1 MEGNGKISDYRR
13 KLDKTLSSPD
23 LTNHEILRTLVKNQI
38 LQSSECRLEG
48 CTENV
53 VERRSKEVSDFLSM
67 LRSASVNDVE
77 SNRAWKVK
85 QDTEELRVMYRE
97 GPEGSPFHTLLAE
110 GYVDGS
116 VDVCMCISWE
126 SSLYQKWWPQ
136 IVIPTFK
143 VVSSRCLQRV
153 RTGEQISLVR
163 MKVTWPLSSREALIH
178 YFAFE
183 YFQDDLVVVLLNSIS
198 DTETIDTSTHG
209 FTRDGIPDAEEVV
222 RIDVVGGFALQ
233 KVTANRSYFRTI
245 ASMDIKL
252 DFVPPAIINFISR
265 QLIGSGFKLYKK
277 EVASVSKGDEKFC
290 EALKEPLYARIR
302 EALYSGNTSLY
313 LENLERGTSIMVEE
327 SREALGDDDAKENSR
342 CDDPIVSSEA
352 EEVMVGDKNKPSE
365 IEEVEEIH
373 ARGRKSLQNEE
384 ESVIS
389 TKGEEALTTT
399 NGIGE
404 NYVGPKTRKKVHV
417 RPEVEQA
424 LKTLDKVISM
434 FRENKCGP
442 ETGRP
447 GINKINL
454 TNLEKEAVEESTSSG
469 ADQMSGKKGNSAESS
484 KIDSQDLDTLE
495 RRTASSD
502 SHASR
507 QHSVLRYKINVRWSS
522 DVDNVSYFRHKGSN
536 SYTRDQSK
544 IAPASPDED
553 RSNPSNSNHRALH
566 ASVNQPTDSTVFEK
580 VPENYT
586 LMSADANTNAG
597 TRVPKTK
604 NKKSRFCCMHF
615 VSP

>member
-126 SSLYQKWWPQ
+126 SSLYQKW
-136 IVIPTFK
+136 
-143 VVSSRCLQRV
+143 
-153 RTGEQISLVR
+153 
-163 MKVTWPLSSREALIH
+163 
-178 YFAFE
+178 
-183 YFQDDLVVVLLNSIS
+183 
-198 DTETIDTSTHG
+198 
-209 FTRDGIPDAEEVV
+209 
-222 RIDVVGGFALQ
+222 
-233 KVTANRSYFRTI
+233 TI

-290 EALKEPLYARIR
+290 KALKEPLYARIR
-302 EALYSGNTSLY
+302 EALYSGNTSLN
-313 LENLERGTSIMVEE
+313 LENLEKSTSIMVEE

-342 CDDPIVSSEA
+342 CDDPIVGSEA

-484 KIDSQDLDTLE
+484 KINSQDLDTLE

-502 SHASR
+502 SHAS
-507 QHSVLRYKINVRWSS
+507 
-522 DVDNVSYFRHKGSN
+522 RHKGSN

>member
-1 MEGNGKISDYRR
+1 MEGNDNISDYRR
-13 KLDKTLSSPD
+13 KLDKTLASPD

-38 LQSSECRLEG
+38 LQSSDCCPEG

-77 SNRAWKVK
+77 KSHRAWKVK

-110 GYVDGS
+110 GYVDGP

-126 SSLYQKWWPQ
+126 SSLYQRWWPQ
-136 IVIPTFK
+136 ILVPTFK

-183 YFQDDLVVVLLNSIS
+183 YFQDNLIVVLLNSIS

-252 DFVPPAIINFISR
+252 DFVPPTVINFISR

-302 EALYSGNTSLY
+302 EALYSGDTSLNV
-313 LENLERGTSIMVEE
+313 ESLERSTSIMVEE
-327 SREALGDDDAKENSR
+327 SGEALGDDDAKENSR
-342 CDDPIVSSEA
+342 CDDSVVGSEA

-373 ARGRKSLQNEE
+373 ATGSKSLQNEE

-389 TKGEEALTTT
+389 TEGEETLTTIK
-399 NGIGE
+399 GIGE
-404 NYVGPKTRKKVHV
+404 NYVGPKTRKKVRV

-434 FRENKCGP
+434 FRENKFGP
-442 ETGRP
+442 QTGRP
-447 GINKINL
+447 GINRMNL
-454 TNLEKEAVEESTSSG
+454 TSLEKEAVEG
-469 ADQMSGKKGNSAESS
+469 ADQVSGKKGNTAESS
-484 KIDSQDLDTLE
+484 KIDLQDLDTLE

-502 SHASR
+502 SH
-507 QHSVLRYKINVRWSS
+507 SS
-522 DVDNVSYFRHKGSN
+522 RHKGSN

-553 RSNPSNSNHRALH
+553 QSKPSNSNHIALH
-566 ASVNQPTDSTVFEK
+566 ASMNQPTDSTVFDK
-580 VPENYT
+580 VLENYT
-586 LMSADANTNAG
+586 LSADANTNTG

-615 VSP
+615 VSS

>member
-1 MEGNGKISDYRR
+1 MEGKDNNISDYRR
-13 KLDKTLSSPD
+13 KLDKTLASPD

-38 LQSSECRLEG
+38 LQSSDC
-48 CTENV
+48 C
-53 VERRSKEVSDFLSM
+53 
-67 LRSASVNDVE
+67 
-77 SNRAWKVK
+77 
-85 QDTEELRVMYRE
+85 
-97 GPEGSPFHTLLAE
+97 PEGKTGHRRTPS
-110 GYVDGS
+110 YVPRRTRRQ
-116 VDVCMCISWE
+116 
-126 SSLYQKWWPQ
+126 SLSHATCRRLCGWAGRCLWPQ
-136 IVIPTFK
+136 ILVPTFK

-183 YFQDDLVVVLLNSIS
+183 YFQDDLIVVLLNSIS
-198 DTETIDTSTHG
+198 DGETIDTSTHG

-252 DFVPPAIINFISR
+252 DFVPPTIINFISR

-290 EALKEPLYARIR
+290 EALKEPLYGRIR
-302 EALYSGNTSLY
+302 EALYSGNMSLN
-313 LENLERGTSIMVEE
+313 LENLERSTSIMVEE
-327 SREALGDDDAKENSR
+327 SGEALGDDDAKENSR
-342 CDDPIVSSEA
+342 CNDSIVGSEA
-352 EEVMVGDKNKPSE
+352 EEVMVGDKNKTSE

-373 ARGRKSLQNEE
+373 ARGSKSLQNEE

-389 TKGEEALTTT
+389 TEGEEALTTT
-399 NGIGE
+399 KGIGE
-404 NYVGPKTRKKVHV
+404 NYVGRKTRKKVHV

-434 FRENKCGP
+434 FRENKFGP
-442 ETGRP
+442 ETGRR

-454 TNLEKEAVEESTSSG
+454 TNLKKEAVEESMSFG
-469 ADQMSGKKGNSAESS
+469 ADQMSGEKGNTAESS

-495 RRTASSD
+495 PRTASLD
-502 SHASR
+502 SHAS
-507 QHSVLRYKINVRWSS
+507 
-522 DVDNVSYFRHKGSN
+522 RHKGSN

-553 RSNPSNSNHRALH
+553 RSNPSNSNHIALH
-566 ASVNQPTDSTVFEK
+566 ASMNQPTDSTVFEK
-580 VPENYT
+580 VPENYSP
-586 LMSADANTNAG
+586 SADADTNAG

-604 NKKSRFCCMHF
+604 NKKLRFCCMHF
-615 VSP
+615 ASSY

>member
-1 MEGNGKISDYRR
+1 METKGNISDYRR
-13 KLDKTLSSPD
+13 KLDKTLASPD

-38 LQSSECRLEG
+38 LQSSACRLEG
-48 CTENV
+48 
-53 VERRSKEVSDFLSM
+53 
-67 LRSASVNDVE
+67 
-77 SNRAWKVK
+77 
-85 QDTEELRVMYRE
+85 
-97 GPEGSPFHTLLAE
+97 
-110 GYVDGS
+110 
-116 VDVCMCISWE
+116 MCISWE

-183 YFQDDLVVVLLNSIS
+183 YFQDDLIVVLLNSIS
-198 DTETIDTSTHG
+198 NAEAIDTSTHG

-252 DFVPPAIINFISR
+252 DFVPPTIINFISR

-290 EALKEPLYARIR
+290 EALKEPLYARMR
-302 EALYSGNTSLY
+302 EALYSGNMSL
-313 LENLERGTSIMVEE
+313 NLESVERSSSTMVEE
-327 SREALGDDDAKENSR
+327 SREASGDDDAQENRR
-342 CDDPIVSSEA
+342 CDDSIVGSEA
-352 EEVMVGDKNKPSE
+352 EEVMVGDKNKQSE

-373 ARGRKSLQNEE
+373 ATGSKSLENEE

-399 NGIGE
+399 RGIGE
-404 NYVGPKTRKKVHV
+404 NYIGPKTRKKVHV

-447 GINKINL
+447 SINKINL
-454 TNLEKEAVEESTSSG
+454 TNLEKEAVEDSTSSG
-469 ADQMSGKKGNSAESS
+469 ADQMSGKKGNTAESS
-484 KIDSQDLDTLE
+484 KIDTQDLDTLE
-495 RRTASSD
+495 CGTASSD

-507 QHSVLRYKINVRWSS
+507 Y
-522 DVDNVSYFRHKGSN
+522 KGSN
-536 SYTRDQSK
+536 SYVRDQSK

-553 RSNPSNSNHRALH
+553 RSNPSNSNHIALH
-566 ASVNQPTDSTVFEK
+566 ASMNQSTDSTVFEK

-586 LMSADANTNAG
+586 LSADANSQMG

-604 NKKSRFCCMHF
+604 TKNSWFCCYSSLPYWAGTAREPGWIGLGLTLGPIEISSSTGKMR
-615 VSP
+615 